1 MGEIHIITGGIG
13 QGKTTL
19 CRRLVAVATKRGW
32 VVKGVLS
39 LPVFEDGRKIGIDL
53 LDVSSG
59 EKRRLAHR
67 DRPTDGP
74 RTPGWYFLASALA
87 WGNEKLNRAV
97 PCDLLVIDELG
108 PLELL
113 RGQGWQAGIEALSSD
128 SYQIAVVVVRP
139 SLLPVAL
146 EIWPQASVAEI
157 AAPEQAAKLV
167 GEILL

>member
-19 CRRLVAVATKRGW
+19 CRRLVAAATRQDW
-32 VVKGVLS
+32 DVKGVLS

-53 LDVSSG
+53 VDVSSG

-67 DRPTDGP
+67 DRQTSGP
-74 RTPGWYFLASALA
+74 RTSGWHFLASALA
-87 WGNEKLNRAV
+87 WGDEILNRAV

-113 RGQGWQAGIEALSSD
+113 RNEGWQAGIGALNSGT
-128 SYQIAVVVVRP
+128 YQIAVVVVRP
-139 SLLPVAL
+139 SLLKEAF
-146 EIWPQASVAEI
+146 EIWPQAAVVEISV
-157 AAPEQAAKLV
+157 PEQAAGLV
-167 GEILL
+167 GEILP

>member
-1 MGEIHIITGGIG
+1 MGEINIITGGIG
-13 QGKTTL
+13 QGKTTF
-19 CRRLVAVATKRGW
+19 CRRLVAATTQKGW

-67 DRPTDGP
+67 DRPTSGP
-74 RTPGWYFLASALA
+74 RTPGWHFLASALA
-87 WGNEKLNRAV
+87 WGDEILNRAV

-113 RGQGWQAGIEALSSD
+113 RNEGWQAGIDALNSGA
-128 SYQIAVVVVRP
+128 YQIAVVVVRP
-139 SLLPVAL
+139 SLLTTTLAT
-146 EIWPQASVAEI
+146 WPQAAVVEL

-167 GEILL
+167 GDILP

>member
-1 MGEIHIITGGIG
+1 MGEINIITGGIG

-19 CRRLVAVATKRGW
+19 CHRLVASATQKGW
-32 VVKGVLS
+32 AVKGVLS

-67 DRPTDGP
+67 DRPTSGP
-74 RTPGWYFLASALA
+74 RTSGWHFLASALA
-87 WGNEKLNRAV
+87 WGDEILNRAV

-113 RGQGWQAGIEALSSD
+113 RNVGWQAGIDALNSGA
-128 SYQIAVVVVRP
+128 YQIAVVVVRP
-139 SLLPVAL
+139 SLLKEAFG
-146 EIWPQASVAEI
+146 IWPQAAVVKI

-167 GEILL
+167 GDILP